1 MQIHAPLQDTI
12 DQEKALIA
20 SVRAEIPEGVG
31 VWRAVSMSS
40 PQSVSVALEL
50 FPLVDRLV
58 LDAGDGGTGKPFDWS
73 LIPDE
78 VTSTSLLAGGISPSN
93 VRAALAVGCA
103 GLDLNSGVEYPATH
117 DSPYAYRKN
126 PAAIM
131 DVFQQIGEHHA

>member
-78 VTSTSLLAGGISPSN
+78 VTSTSLLAGGIGPTN
-93 VRAALAVGCA
+93 ACAALAVGCT
-103 GLDLNSGVEYPATH
+103 GLDLNSGVEYPADA

>member
-58 LDAGDGGTGKPFDWS
+58 LDAGDGGTGEPFDWS

-78 VTSTSLLAGGISPSN
+78 VTSTSLLAGGIGPTN
-93 VRAALAVGCA
+93 ARAALAVGCA
-103 GLDLNSGVEYPATH
+103 GLDLNSGVEYPA
-117 DSPYAYRKN
+117 DADNPYAYRKN

>member
-20 SVRAEIPEGVG
+20 SVCAEIPEGVG

-40 PQSVSVALEL
+40 PQGVSVALEL
-50 FPLVDRLV
+50 FPVVDRLV
-58 LDAGDGGTGKPFDWS
+58 LDAGDGGTGEPFDWS

-78 VTSTSLLAGGISPSN
+78 VTSTSLLAGGIGPTN
-93 VRAALAVGCA
+93 A
-103 GLDLNSGVEYPATH
+103 GLDLNSGVEYPA
-117 DSPYAYRKN
+117 DADNPYAYRKN

-131 DVFQQIGEHHA
+131 DVFQQIGEHHV